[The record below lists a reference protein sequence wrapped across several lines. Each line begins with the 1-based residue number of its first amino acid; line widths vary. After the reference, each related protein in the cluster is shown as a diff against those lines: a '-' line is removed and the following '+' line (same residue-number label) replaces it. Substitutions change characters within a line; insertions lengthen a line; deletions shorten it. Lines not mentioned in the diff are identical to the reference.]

1 MFICK
6 KDLAILVKKNNGFGK
21 IEIPTIGKIKQLRLN
36 GNLIVRLAEGKEI
49 ELSYEKRDAVKFFYR
64 HYDKKGIKLDEIS
77 YIDEETKKPVEDWRG
92 PRGLCRAYRDI
103 GGQISQFVD
112 EYMKLFGTRRKD

>member
-49 ELSYEKRDAVKFFYR
+49 ELSYEKAQSQRDYWSKR
-64 HYDKKGIKLDEIS
+64 CRKLRDELEYDAS
-77 YIDEETKKPVEDWRG
+77 FTSEELNHRLSD
-92 PRGLCRAYRDI
+92 DI
-103 GGQISQFVD
+103 
-112 EYMKLFGTRRKD
+112 